1 MALSVCRSQTYTLCS
16 MRRAALAAVLLTA
29 TLATVASG
37 CGGSKTYSQK
47 QVKSAFKSHGFRLTA
62 AGPSTLVPAPN
73 SGVLFFVVEVL
84 GSDKVARGYYRPVLR
99 HALGSNFAFA
109 LRKKNV
115 VVLSKGGLDS
125 DQRKRVTLSIKS
137 LH

>member
-1 MALSVCRSQTYTLCS
+1 

-29 TLATVASG
+29 TLATVTTG

-62 AGPSTLVPAPN
+62 ARPGAFVPAPN
-73 SGVLFFVVEVL
+73 SGVLSFTVDVRP
-84 GSDKVARGYYRPVLR
+84 SDKELRKFFPPARRGGRYRVTVP
-99 HALGSNFAFA
+99 GQTFAFA
-109 LRKKNV
+109 LRNRNV
-115 VVLSKGGLDS
+115 VVLSKGGLDPE
-125 DQRKRVTLSIKS
+125 QRKRITLAIES